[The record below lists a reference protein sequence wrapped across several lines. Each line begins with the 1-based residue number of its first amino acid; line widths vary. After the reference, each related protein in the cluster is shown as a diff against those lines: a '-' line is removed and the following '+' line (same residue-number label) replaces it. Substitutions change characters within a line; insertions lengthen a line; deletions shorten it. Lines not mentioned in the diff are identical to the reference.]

1 MQFEHNQFDNLLD
14 DETTEDLNTETQEE
28 VIEPA
33 GNSTEE
39 EEEDSSSSEEGTE
52 ETGEEDDLDAFSSFL
67 KSRGIRDGKTIIYEN
82 EETGETEEVDFGTL
96 SKDEQLS
103 ILESLTDPGLS
114 EDEIETINLLRKT
127 NSSFQDIITYYQQ
140 QAIDEYKAKN
150 SSQETYTIDSYS
162 DEELYLADQKAKFP
176 EMTEEELI
184 GKLEMIQ
191 RMKSESNILELK
203 SAEKGCPQHLYDS
216 LSSFSNQDEGGIIIF
231 GIDEKQDYKEVGVY
245 DPQDIQ
251 KKINEQCLQMEPI
264 VRPLLTV
271 VQKDGKAFVSA
282 EIPGVDL
289 TDRPVFYKGKGRL
302 KGSYTRVGDGDE
314 PMTEYEVYSYEAYRK
329 KYQDDIRGVQRATL
343 SSLNKEKLALYI
355 DLLKSGKPNL
365 SNMDDESIY
374 ELMSVT
380 RNNEITL
387 SATMIFS
394 PYPQAY
400 FPQLCITA
408 IAVPGTEIG
417 CIGDSGERFLDN
429 QRIEGS
435 ISEMLDEAISFVKR
449 NMKNKTIINPE
460 TGVREDR
467 TDYPITA
474 VREAI
479 VNALVHRDYSIHTEG
494 MPIQII
500 MYEDRMEIKNPGGI
514 YGRIKVDQLGKM
526 QPDTRNPVLALAL
539 ETLRITENRYS
550 GIPTIRRE
558 MEKFHLREPEFA
570 DERGSFTVTFYKAG
584 NISKAEPE
592 PEEANN
598 LLVFCRTP
606 RTRKEICEYLGLSS
620 VTYAIQTHV
629 MPLVASGKI
638 KMTNPEKPKSPKQL
652 FYSE

>member
-1 MQFEHNQFDNLLD
+1 
-14 DETTEDLNTETQEE
+14 
-28 VIEPA
+28 
-33 GNSTEE
+33 
-39 EEEDSSSSEEGTE
+39 
-52 ETGEEDDLDAFSSFL
+52 
-67 KSRGIRDGKTIIYEN
+67 
-82 EETGETEEVDFGTL
+82 
-96 SKDEQLS
+96 
-103 ILESLTDPGLS
+103 
-114 EDEIETINLLRKT
+114 
-127 NSSFQDIITYYQQ
+127 
-140 QAIDEYKAKN
+140 
-150 SSQETYTIDSYS
+150 
-162 DEELYLADQKAKFP
+162 
-176 EMTEEELI
+176 MTEEELI
-184 GKLEMIQ
+184 GKLEVIQ
-191 RMKSESNILELK
+191 KVKAETNTLEIK

-216 LSSFSNQDEGGIIIF
+216 LSSFSNQDEGGIIVF
-231 GIDEKQDYKEVGVY
+231 GIDEKQNYEEVGVY
-245 DPQDIQ
+245 DPHDIQ

-271 VQKDGKAFVSA
+271 VEKNGKSFVSA

-289 TDRPVFYKGKGRL
+289 SDRPVFYKGKGRL
-302 KGSYTRVGDGDE
+302 KGSYIRVGDSDE

-343 SSLNKEKLALYI
+343 SSLNQEKLALYI
-355 DLLKSGKPNL
+355 ELLKRGKPNL
-365 SNMDDESIY
+365 SNMDNGSIY

-408 IAVPGTEIG
+408 IVVPGTEIG
-417 CIGDSGERFLDN
+417 SLGDAGERFLDN

-435 ISEMLDEAISFVKR
+435 ISEMLDEAIRFVKK

-460 TGVREDR
+460 TGAREDR

-479 VNALVHRDYSIHTEG
+479 INALIHRDYSIHTEG

-500 MYEDRMEIKNPGGI
+500 MYEDRMEIRNPGGI

-526 QPDTRNPVLALAL
+526 QPDTRNPVLALTL
-539 ETLRITENRYS
+539 ETLHVTENRYS

-558 MEKFHLREPEFA
+558 MEKYNLKEPKFA
-570 DERGSFTVTFYKAG
+570 DERGSFTAVFYKAG
-584 NISKAEPE
+584 NIVKVEPE
-592 PEEANN
+592 LEGVNN

-629 MPLVASGKI
+629 MPLVESGKI
-638 KMTNPEKPKSPKQL
+638 KMSNPEKPKSPKQL
-652 FYSE
+652 FYCE